1 MVGRAA
7 GHLHGHPEPDVA
19 DEHERHGVRHPPG
32 WRRGHAG
39 RPAGGRSP
47 DPGRDHPVPGRR
59 LRQPHDR
66 PLAVT
71 PRAGERLGEL
81 VALLGSEDRSGPPS
95 PERVE
100 GAVQLIGRP
109 GLPGNRPGE
118 QAVNKKPALIA
129 ALVGAVLSV
138 VLVVA
143 LITPKAGQVRAKQKE
158 IVTAQQDQASLQ
170 AQLEQLQA
178 AAKDAPK
185 DRKRLSVLK
194 AQVPPTADLPGLIRL
209 LNTTADRSGVDFQTV
224 SPGQPSAS
232 GTYSVIPVQ
241 VTVVGGFFA
250 VDQYLYLL
258 ETLPRVSKVISVV
271 LAPGPSGAPQLSMNI
286 TADFFT
292 TDTSA
297 GPGSVPGGNQ
307 PVAPAPSPAP
317 TTTPGG

>member
-1 MVGRAA
+1 M
-7 GHLHGHPEPDVA
+7 
-19 DEHERHGVRHPPG
+19 
-32 WRRGHAG
+32 
-39 RPAGGRSP
+39 
-47 DPGRDHPVPGRR
+47 
-59 LRQPHDR
+59 
-66 PLAVT
+66 
-71 PRAGERLGEL
+71 
-81 VALLGSEDRSGPPS
+81 
-95 PERVE
+95 
-100 GAVQLIGRP
+100 
-109 GLPGNRPGE
+109 
-118 QAVNKKPALIA
+118 NKKPALIA

-258 ETLPRVSKVISVV
+258 ETLPRVSKVVSIS

-286 TADFFT
+286 MADFFT

-297 GPGSVPGGNQ
+297 GPGSVPGGTQ
-307 PVAPAPSPAP
+307 PVAPVPSPVP

>member
-1 MVGRAA
+1 
-7 GHLHGHPEPDVA
+7 
-19 DEHERHGVRHPPG
+19 
-32 WRRGHAG
+32 
-39 RPAGGRSP
+39 
-47 DPGRDHPVPGRR
+47 
-59 LRQPHDR
+59 
-66 PLAVT
+66 
-71 PRAGERLGEL
+71 
-81 VALLGSEDRSGPPS
+81 
-95 PERVE
+95 
-100 GAVQLIGRP
+100 
-109 GLPGNRPGE
+109 
-118 QAVNKKPALIA
+118 VNKKPALIA

-307 PVAPAPSPAP
+307 PVAPAPSPVP

>member
-1 MVGRAA
+1 
-7 GHLHGHPEPDVA
+7 
-19 DEHERHGVRHPPG
+19 
-32 WRRGHAG
+32 
-39 RPAGGRSP
+39 
-47 DPGRDHPVPGRR
+47 
-59 LRQPHDR
+59 
-66 PLAVT
+66 
-71 PRAGERLGEL
+71 
-81 VALLGSEDRSGPPS
+81 
-95 PERVE
+95 
-100 GAVQLIGRP
+100 
-109 GLPGNRPGE
+109 
-118 QAVNKKPALIA
+118 VNKKPALIA

-138 VLVVA
+138 VLVVG

-158 IVTAQQDQASLQ
+158 IVTAQQEQASKQ
-170 AQLEQLQA
+170 AELEQLQA

-185 DRKRLSVLK
+185 DRKTLSVLK

-258 ETLPRVSKVISVV
+258 ETLPRVSKVISVA

-286 TADFFT
+286 MADFFT